1 MVRFGASRKAPCN
14 TVEAPECAVPVVRV
28 SFYLG
33 WVGDPSHRE
42 FARGHWC
49 VACIRVIVA
58 ELNQALRNSDARER
72 KREVIETGAW

>member
-1 MVRFGASRKAPCN
+1 LVGRGA
-14 TVEAPECAVPVVRV
+14 
-28 SFYLG
+28 
-33 WVGDPSHRE
+33 DPSHRE